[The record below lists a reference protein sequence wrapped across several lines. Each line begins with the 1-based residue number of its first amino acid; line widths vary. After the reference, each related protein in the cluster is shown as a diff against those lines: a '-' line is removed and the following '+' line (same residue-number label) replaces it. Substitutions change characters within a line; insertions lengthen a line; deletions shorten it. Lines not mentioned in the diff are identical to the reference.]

1 MAFNTNTAAASNGTK
16 NESWKAAGFLNLYLP
31 TKGGARRKLGAIAL
45 KEGRHNEKAMLDWL
59 NEDPSR
65 VQIIL
70 DKLVIEYNPATPA
83 DTSGFDLSAE

>member
-1 MAFNTNTAAASNGTK
+1 
-16 NESWKAAGFLNLYLP
+16 
-31 TKGGARRKLGAIAL
+31 
-45 KEGRHNEKAMLDWL
+45 MLDWL
-59 NEDPSR
+59 NEDPTR